1 MQLLKKILAFPFIV
15 LIQIYRYGISPFT
28 PSSCRFEPTCSAYSL
43 EAFQKHHV
51 LKAFWLSL
59 KRISKCHP
67 WGSSGYDP
75 VPPAKNKTKDAS

>member
-1 MQLLKKILAFPFIV
+1 MLKKILAFPFIL

-28 PSSCRFEPTCSAYSL
+28 ASSCRFEPTCSAYSL
-43 EAFQKHHV
+43 EAFQKHNV
-51 LKAFWLSL
+51 FMAFWLSL

-75 VPPAKNKTKDAS
+75 VPPSKNKTKDNSIN

>member
-1 MQLLKKILAFPFIV
+1 MAFPFIL
-15 LIQIYRYGISPFT
+15 LIQIYRYGISPFIS
-28 PSSCRFEPTCSAYSL
+28 SSCRFSPTCSTYSL
-43 EAFQKHHV
+43 EAFQRHPI

-75 VPPAKNKTKDAS
+75 VPPPKNKTNDNSDN